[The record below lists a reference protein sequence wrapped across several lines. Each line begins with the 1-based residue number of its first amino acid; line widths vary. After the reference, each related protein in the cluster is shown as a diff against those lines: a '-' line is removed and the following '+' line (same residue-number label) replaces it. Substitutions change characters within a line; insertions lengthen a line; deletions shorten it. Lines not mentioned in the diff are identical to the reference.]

1 MTTPAK
7 SFDNLR
13 SILGKLDRKIDMAR
27 SKRLGLDDEPEIT
40 VEPVHQAEPVMTDPA
55 DHMDEDEH
63 HGDENGS
70 ARQRSPFGRAKPLNR
85 NGGGSSNTWIGGAG
99 VG

>member
-1 MTTPAK
+1 MTTPAN

-13 SILGKLDRKIDMAR
+13 SILGKLDRKIDKAR
-27 SKRLGLDDEPEIT
+27 SKRLGLDDEPEPSAESHDAGEPEV
-40 VEPVHQAEPVMTDPA
+40 VEPIHNE
-55 DHMDEDEH
+55 DEDEP
-63 HGDENGS
+63 HGEENGS

-85 NGGGSSNTWIGGAG
+85 NGAGPSNTWIGGAG